1 MFDISISE
9 MFDISISEMFDMS
22 LESFGVGYLEG
33 LELEGLPR
41 RRHKS
46 TIGAMNFCSTA
57 GALGRKAADIKV
69 PPKGG
74 KGGDFMRVNN

>member
-1 MFDISISE
+1 

-33 LELEGLPR
+33 LEGLPCG
-41 RRHKS
+41 RHKS

-69 PPKGG
+69 PPLGQRWRFHAG
-74 KGGDFMRVNN
+74 EQLIHMG